1 HPSCGRCAGVPR
13 GGELMYA
20 ALWRVL
26 PGPWWVRVVILL
38 VLAAAIVYALFFFV
52 FPWVSAIID
61 PQDVTVGG
69 Q

>member
-1 HPSCGRCAGVPR
+1 
-13 GGELMYA
+13 MYA

-26 PGPWWVRVVILL
+26 PGPWWVRVLILVVIVAVILYGL
-38 VLAAAIVYALFFFV
+38 LMYV
-52 FPWVSAIID
+52 FPWVSALID

>member
-1 HPSCGRCAGVPR
+1 
-13 GGELMYA
+13 MYG

-26 PGPWWVRVVILL
+26 PGPWWVRVLILAVL
-38 VLAAAIVYALFFFV
+38 VAAVLYLCFFYV

-69 Q
+69 E